1 MNEKNKRI
9 CTMYAN
15 EYHFELI
22 ALSYINGELK
32 RNRDVVILTEK
43 NIEETTKE
51 ILGKMNFSKDE
62 MEKIVKIDVKE
73 EYKKKLE
80 NIKKNIEKNIE
91 TTVFVKGNKEYIERM
106 NKEIGK
112 EKKVI
117 KIIDSYDI
125 EEVGL
130 ESNEILKNYDIV
142 INMLGEK
149 EIVNI

>member
-1 MNEKNKRI
+1 
-9 CTMYAN
+9 MYAN